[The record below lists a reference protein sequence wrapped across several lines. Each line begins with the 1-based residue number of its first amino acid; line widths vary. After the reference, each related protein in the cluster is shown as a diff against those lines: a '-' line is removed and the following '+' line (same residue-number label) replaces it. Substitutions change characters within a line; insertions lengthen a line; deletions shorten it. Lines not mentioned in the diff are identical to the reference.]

1 MATDRSAY
9 WISRAIAA
17 TTYYINLCIRMLWL
31 TTVDNN
37 EFSKNKLNQV
47 ATSQARW
54 KDDEYP

>member
-31 TTVDNN
+31 TTVGNN

-54 KDDEYP
+54 KDDE